1 VLEGPYRGAYG
12 RYFWTRDDQKEVV
25 LYRGALSL
33 VALSFSSAALLASFG
48 HRGAASAA
56 LLPLSASLGA
66 STVLIHI
73 YVTPIKRAIQLLCTS
88 GAAASAVLAAPA
100 PLALLDTLQ
109 THRWQMLFVG
119 PLFASLEGI
128 AIKEGLCYGTPEA
141 TAISVLNP
149 TACILFLAGASDSVC
164 ATLFL
169 TLALSLDVFAAKK
182 WAQDPHD
189 DFGDKSV
196 FEVQKMS
203 LSEQEEWLRRVE
215 AARSPEEMPIIG

>member
-1 VLEGPYRGAYG
+1 VLEGPYRGVYG
-12 RYFWTRDDQKEVV
+12 RYFWTREDQKEVV

-33 VALSFSSAALLASFG
+33 VALSFSSGALLASFG
-48 HRGAASAA
+48 HRGAASVA